1 MDGAVKGG
9 NRPVFYHYRRTYVL
23 FVPSLVQDDDE
34 LSSGCPGIWRQSNP
48 SLTLGLDPLRIR
60 VGKSS
65 NVVMKGMS
73 RLWTSQWRR
82 LHLGKGPWPRSNGWS
97 SRHSIGAHAYG
108 LCLQLVPVL
117 GPMANGPRLIA
128 LPDGHWLRL

>member
-1 MDGAVKGG
+1 MLCKEP

-23 FVPSLVQDDDE
+23 FVPSLVQDDGGP
-34 LSSGCPGIWRQSNP
+34 SSGCLSCGA
-48 SLTLGLDPLRIR
+48 SLTMEFDPLRIR
-60 VGKSS
+60 VGKSCK
-65 NVVMKGMS
+65 VVMIGMS
-73 RLWTSQWRR
+73 RLWTSYPFRPAP
-82 LHLGKGPWPRSNGWS
+82 GKGPWPRSNGWS